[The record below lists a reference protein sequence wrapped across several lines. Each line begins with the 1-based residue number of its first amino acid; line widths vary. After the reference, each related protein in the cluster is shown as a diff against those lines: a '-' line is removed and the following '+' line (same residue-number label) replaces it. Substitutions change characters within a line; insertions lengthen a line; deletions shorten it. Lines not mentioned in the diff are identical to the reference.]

1 MDYSLNIVASVK
13 GQSRLDATLRT
24 IGQIRSLARDIQ
36 PLDLLSPRAGK
47 AGDEIR
53 KAKTELDKLARSAT
67 NNQATFSKTFGG
79 ATSQAQAFATAL
91 DNVGLKL
98 SLPFNKQAAEVKNYA
113 NALAQA
119 EAQAEKLGKLQNEVI
134 QDARR
139 RAGVAIGPAT
149 QLGSPEAVAQQV
161 RFESAQITK
170 ANRLRTEQVQ
180 LVERIN
186 ELASQKVQVDRLSG
200 QVAKINLALDER
212 RVDAAEEMT
221 EELRD
226 QIRQNEAIIRQNK
239 KKKKG
244 AEDEEKAASKTRR
257 TRKQMLGD
265 AAQGAILGGGF
276 PLLFGGPS
284 FSAAGGLIGGGV
296 GGAAFGQKASF
307 AGGIAGS
314 VLLTPLDA
322 AVDAAVELGKALE
335 EPTKNAQQ
343 LIDLLPLS
351 GTKTKGLIR
360 ELQDLG
366 LNTTASAVAVETL
379 REEIGEFGVK
389 DIEKFKEKNDEF
401 ANEVK
406 KLRLALAALASNRLI
421 GFITFLTK
429 AVNLFNRAGGVSQG
443 GGMLG
448 RAAGFAIAQGE
459 MASEGALGGKPS
471 SVKSNGQ
478 PDLPTQNQIDIAE
491 RVEQIRKAEIALAG
505 FQVAIEQ
512 DRLNLIRGQL
522 GVKTSQVAVAKADIK
537 LAKAQL
543 EFSNAQTDADRQRLG
558 LKKALAE
565 AELLEAQAAQRN
577 AETLARQAQ
586 AAFELER
593 ATKNQAIS
601 MADMTAEIAAQQA
614 IRATSPF
621 ENQDFLMDPFFGE
634 SRKLESEQNL
644 RFAET
649 LRIMNKELDDVNK
662 NIKFGTDLDHEA
674 RLALVD
680 KRVEL
685 ENNIARYKEYQP
697 AMDEAALA
705 QMRFNE
711 AMAITVPVTDSLF
724 NNLTAV
730 VEGTKTAKE
739 AFADFLRD
747 IASLLMDVAKQMIAT
762 YIAIGIA
769 RAFAGMGT
777 SGGDPNSAAVGEV
790 LQGGG
795 FTTGNMADQA
805 AAGTFSFASG
815 GYVSGPTR
823 AFVGEGGESEYIIPE
838 SKMRESMA
846 RYSRGARGS
855 SVIPDSGAPG
865 TSGEGGGTAVAAP
878 IDVRYTVERI
888 NSIDYVTADQFQTG
902 MRQAA
907 NQGAKQGEQQ
917 TLKRLQMSGSTRKR
931 LGL

>member
-1 MDYSLNIVASVK
+1 MDYNLNIVASVK
-13 GQSRLDATLRT
+13 GQAQLDSTLRT
-24 IGQIRSLARDIQ
+24 IGQIRNLAKDLK
-36 PLDLLSPRAGK
+36 PLDFGTKKPGALA
-47 AGDEIR
+47 DEIR
-53 KAKTELDKLARSAT
+53 KAKKELDDLGRNVTNAMQAGRKTTGLFSSTLAGVT
-67 NNQATFSKTFGG
+67 GQARAFG
-79 ATSQAQAFATAL
+79 TAL
-91 DNVGLKL
+91 DNLN
-98 SLPFNKQAAEVKNYA
+98 FNKNAVEAQNYA

-119 EAQAEKLGKLQNEVI
+119 EAKAEGLTAVQNKLITQARQ
-134 QDARR
+134 Q
-139 RAGVAIGPAT
+139 AGVAIGPAT

-239 KKKKG
+239 KKNKG
-244 AEDEEKAASKTRR
+244 AEEEEKSAKRIRR

-379 REEIGEFGVK
+379 SEEIGEFGVK
-389 DIEKFKEKNDEF
+389 DIAKFKEKNDEF

-406 KLRLALAALASNRLI
+406 KLRLALAALASNKLI
-421 GFITFLTK
+421 GFITFLTQ
-429 AVNLFNRAGGVSQG
+429 AVNLFNRGGGVGQG

-459 MASEGALGGKPS
+459 MADEGVLGGKPS
-471 SVKSNGQ
+471 SAKPNGQ
-478 PDLPTQNQIDIAE
+478 PGLPTQNQIDLAK
-491 RVEQIRKAEIALAG
+491 RAEQIRRAEIALAG

-543 EFSNAQTDADRQRLG
+543 EFSSAQTDADRQRLG

-614 IRATSPF
+614 VRATSPF
-621 ENQDFLMDPFFGE
+621 ENQDFLMDPFFGG
-634 SRKLESEQNL
+634 SRKLESEQNQK
-644 RFAET
+644 FAET
-649 LRIMNKELDDVNK
+649 LGLMNAELDNVYK
-662 NIKFGTDLDHEA
+662 NIESGTDLDREA
-674 RLALVD
+674 KLALAD
-680 KRVEL
+680 KAVEL

-697 AMDEAALA
+697 AIDQAALA
-705 QMRFNE
+705 QARFNE
-711 AMAITVPVTDSLF
+711 AMALAVPATDSLF

-730 VEGTKTAKE
+730 VEGTKTARE

-747 IASLLMDVAKQMIAT
+747 IASLLMDAAKQMIAT
-762 YIAIGIA
+762 YIAIGVA
-769 RAFAGMGT
+769 RLFAGMG
-777 SGGDPNSAAVGEV
+777 GGESQGAHRLEGVQASPAVKAGYP
-790 LQGGG
+790 
-795 FTTGNMADQA
+795 GNLNYAE
-805 AAGTFSFASG
+805 G

-823 AFVGEGGESEYIIPE
+823 ALVGEGGESEYIIPE

-855 SVIPDSGAPG
+855 SVVPDAGASG
-865 TSGEGGGTAVAAP
+865 TSGEGGGAAVAAP

-888 NSIDYVTADQFQTG
+888 NNVDYVTAEQFQAG

-931 LGL
+931 LGM